1 MENEEL
7 PSESTSV
14 PIFRHKVNKNT
25 TSTNVRN
32 ANSQSSAFRSTISK
46 KKKTQSTSKTKRI
59 ITVIDHY
66 TSTDVDDDNDAHST
80 PIRVQPNLIHLSDS
94 LASDETEN
102 DETNPRSSTM
112 KKTTNKTIEDVWKYF
127 TKQSNGKITCNLC
140 PTSSSKSF
148 STVNELSDSNLR
160 SHLGRIHKLTDFLY
174 PSQRPQEKLPKPVNL
189 TQQRK
194 KILDEAAIQAI
205 IDDSHSF
212 NIFRKSGMQKFLSL
226 AVPNY
231 RGPNRRTVVK
241 RLKSMYKARRST
253 ICNDLAL
260 ISDISLSADIWKSIR
275 HDHFICLSAH
285 YYDNHYHLNSR
296 VIAFRHF
303 IGPHYSDRIEKFI
316 TNEVEKLNLENKIRS
331 LTTDNGS
338 DIRLASMNKLKFG
351 TRISCLIHVLNL
363 VVQNGLW
370 LFKIPK
376 RRNQALFS
384 TTTMLK
390 KSNTKSISKSS
401 SKTTNKSN
409 SKSSSNKT
417 ESNPKKSSMSTTNK
431 SNVLTSTFNDSST
444 DDDDNDFLTDSD
456 ISDQASEQN
465 ETDSLIDDDASSNS
479 SNDTPSTTS
488 SFISDAQSN
497 CSSLENIVE
506 LEDSNAQLGLSINEE
521 EYLIS
526 QAFTEPSI
534 ILLRIHIILK
544 RIRKIVRMIRNVSSL
559 NRYVTKQ
566 IKLKLEDLNRQLLAQ
581 NKPKINYK
589 EFTLD
594 FKIRW
599 NSSFLMIS
607 RFIFFSSIITSIT
620 HNPSDDIKLKQSQC
634 RKLKKLSFTS
644 LDWSILKA
652 LENVLEPFNHST
664 KILSTRH
671 RPTLSICQSV
681 IDALTNF
688 LTVADDTPL
697 TLQDLLKKQLL
708 LNLNFCF
715 DKHVSDEQQKAML
728 ISSFLDPI
736 TYRYLNCNDK
746 KETEIIICNE
756 AKQHFINLSIQS
768 TSSHSKSST
777 IKSSTNDQQCN
788 QETTLKHISNMWDC
802 GRRNTI
808 RL

>member
-59 ITVIDHY
+59 ITVVDHY

-544 RIRKIVRMIRNVSSL
+544 RIRKI
-559 NRYVTKQ
+559 
-566 IKLKLEDLNRQLLAQ
+566 
-581 NKPKINYK
+581 
-589 EFTLD
+589 
-594 FKIRW
+594 
-599 NSSFLMIS
+599 
-607 RFIFFSSIITSIT
+607 
-620 HNPSDDIKLKQSQC
+620 
-634 RKLKKLSFTS
+634 
-644 LDWSILKA
+644 A

-708 LNLNFCF
+708 LNLNFYF
-715 DKHVSDEQQKAML
+715 DKHVNDEQQKAML

-736 TYRYLNCNDK
+736 TYRYLNCDDK

-756 AKQHFINLSIQS
+756 AKQHYINLSIQS

-788 QETTLKHISNMWDC
+788 QEATLKIFFQTCGIVVEETPSGFKPSTIKQKIAHYMATNNFYATFSQYWSSNKDHLPILSSFVRHYNIMCATSIDC
-802 GRRNTI
+802 ESAFSIAGFIHRKNRSSLAPSTLRYSMILRDQNKHN
-808 RL
+808 